1 MSAINTQKGLG
12 ILCALKKLEHDLFL
26 IPAQDSF
33 NIRSLLSS
41 VMTSSVVYCEYCA
54 MEKKF
59 VYRITYLNISCL
71 QTLVIFRMDVEDDAP

>member
-1 MSAINTQKGLG
+1 MSAINTRDWASSVLSKSLNV
-12 ILCALKKLEHDLFL
+12 FL

-54 MEKKF
+54 MERNL
-59 VYRITYLNISCL
+59 VYRITCLNISCL
-71 QTLVIFRMDVEDDAP
+71 QTLVIFRMDVEDEAP

>member
-1 MSAINTQKGLG
+1 MSAINTHKGQG
-12 ILCALKKLEHDLFL
+12 VLCAFKKLERDLFL

-41 VMTSSVVYCEYCA
+41 VMMSSVVYCEYCA
-54 MEKKF
+54 MGRKL
-59 VYRITYLNISCL
+59 VYRITCLNISCL